1 MRSVGHPSAWKQ
13 WVWNTRCY
21 QTKTILTMIDFTD
34 SQPSPS
40 FWKLGW
46 QYLNRVAHTAVT
58 VSITVS
64 PLTLQIRIRT
74 DPVWLPQIHA
84 DFHRFYMIYKN
95 RNPPLVFFAA
105 VRTHKN
111 QDKPLALDAS
121 LLRDLDGAAVWKS
134 LSELRY
140 FQPPTSSPYGF
151 RINRKAINRK

>member
-34 SQPSPS
+34 PQPSPS

-64 PLTLQIRIRT
+64 PLTLQISIRT
-74 DPVWLPQIHA
+74 DPVWLIFPTDSRRFSQILY
-84 DFHRFYMIYKN
+84 DWQKQWK
-95 RNPPLVFFAA
+95 PLVVLLQYGLTKTKINPLRLMQVSYETWMAQPSGNPWASSDIFSLQHHHPTGFASTA
-105 VRTHKN
+105 R
-111 QDKPLALDAS
+111 
-121 LLRDLDGAAVWKS
+121 R
-134 LSELRY
+134 
-140 FQPPTSSPYGF
+140 
-151 RINRKAINRK
+151 